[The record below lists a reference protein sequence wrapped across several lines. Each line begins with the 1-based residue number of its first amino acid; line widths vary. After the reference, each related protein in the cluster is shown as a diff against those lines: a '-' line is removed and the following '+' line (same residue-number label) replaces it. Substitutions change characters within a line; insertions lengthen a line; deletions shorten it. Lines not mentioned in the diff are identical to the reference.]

1 MFIWS
6 GSTDCPSLFS
16 RGVYIF
22 HDFAVTIS
30 GCFKDV
36 CANSFFLR
44 TGNFWN
50 FLLMQ
55 CFPFPLTLTPELRN
69 TSYLRIFLNELPLCF
84 NLSTLL
90 SLVTPC
96 ILEAVQSCMVWIPIK
111 NGIDNFRSRGWE
123 TLREI
128 TALLIRI
135 AEKTCFQSLCWKYL
149 QNLWWQ
155 SIKV

>member
-1 MFIWS
+1 MHACWSLFWCLSWTLSRCRNVTSLSLFYRYFFWKMFIWS
-6 GSTDCPSLFS
+6 GTTGCPSLFS
-16 RGVYIF
+16 REVYIF

-55 CFPFPLTLTPELRN
+55 CFPFPLTLTRELTN
-69 TSYLRIFLNELPLCF
+69 TSYLRIFLNELSLCF
-84 NLSTLL
+84 NL

-96 ILEAVQSCMVWIPIK
+96 ILQAVQSCMEWIPIK
-111 NGIDNFRSRGWE
+111 M
-123 TLREI
+123 
-128 TALLIRI
+128 
-135 AEKTCFQSLCWKYL
+135 K
-149 QNLWWQ
+149 
-155 SIKV
+155 